1 MDPNRTGR
9 TVVPGA
15 IITGR
20 TVAPGEPGLDKMLE
34 VVDGVADGLSP
45 QAYFL
50 VVAGAEPGRLIDVA
64 RNELVIGRSKYAD
77 IRINER
83 ALSQQHA
90 KLVRWGEFHR
100 IYDLGSTN
108 GTFVNEHRI
117 TEADLKPGD
126 SVRLGETVLT
136 YMTGA
141 THPPSQSADS
151 TMIATASSRTRTS
164 GGGALV
170 PIGRPPTNPP
180 PPGAL
185 ARRDPATGLVVP
197 PQTGRAFGVP
207 APRTAEDEPDLIGQV
222 LNVFAFLNRYWLSLV
237 ICTVLGGA
245 AGAAWYKLLKP
256 PSKAEFELMLLPKA
270 SDNPLESR
278 QRSSLEFFRSAQKNF
293 GRASLVLETLR
304 ELGHPNLSETE
315 LRDYQRRLEFN
326 RTSDVTYSGS
336 FEAKTEDEAIEYLGV
351 HVRLYLKTE
360 VDKAINSLLTEVSTL
375 EQRQREAEE
384 QLTATEQAVVAF
396 RKEHTDGLPEQA
408 QELMTRLMELGEERG
423 RAASEV
429 ARSATDL
436 RLSRARLKSEAPII
450 ESRLEQARPYETTI
464 ADLNRQLSEAKAAG
478 KGNMHPDV
486 VSLKDQLKQIEAMR
500 DDVLAN
506 GGASD
511 RIVKS
516 KNPYYKDARLSADA
530 AEAAHAI
537 ATAELSRLSVDLDRT
552 RELTA
557 KLPEL
562 QAEYGELLRSYEAY
576 KKNHGYIIEKLST
589 IRTQLDIER
598 ANVASRFDIVN
609 PPTVKPTPRINLIVT
624 RVGGGVMGGF
634 FLGLLLAFGR
644 EFRRVISAR
653 LAARPR

>member
-1 MDPNRTGR
+1 M
-9 TVVPGA
+9 VPGA

-34 VVDGVADGLSP
+34 VVDGVSDGLSP

-50 VVAGAEPGRLIDVA
+50 VVAGAEPGRLIEFA

-90 KLVRWGEFHR
+90 KLVRWGEYHR

-108 GTFVNEHRI
+108 GTFVNEQRI
-117 TEADLKPGD
+117 TEADLRPGD
-126 SVRLGETVLT
+126 TVRLGETVVT

-141 THPPSQSADS
+141 THPPAQSADA
-151 TMIATASSRTRTS
+151 TMIAPTTASARSRSS

-170 PIGRPPTNPP
+170 PIPRPPTNPP
-180 PPGAL
+180 PPGPL
-185 ARRDPATGLVVP
+185 ARRDPATGLVIP
-197 PQTGRAFGVP
+197 PQTGRVFEVQAP
-207 APRTAEDEPDLIGQV
+207 PRTGEDEPDLIGQV
-222 LNVFAFLNRYWLSLV
+222 LNIFAFLNRYWLSLV
-237 ICTVLGGA
+237 ICTVLGGGL
-245 AGAAWYKLLKP
+245 GAAWYKLLKP
-256 PSKAEFELMLLPKA
+256 PARAEFELMLLPKA
-270 SDNPLESR
+270 SDNPLEAR
-278 QRSSLEFFRSAQKNF
+278 QRNSLEFFRSAQKNF

-315 LRDYQRRLEFN
+315 LRNYQRRLEFN
-326 RTSDVTYSGS
+326 RTSDVTYSGA
-336 FEAKTEDEAIEYLGV
+336 FEAPTEEQALEFLDV

-360 VDKAINSLLTEVSTL
+360 VDKAINSLLTEVATL

-384 QLTATEQAVVAF
+384 QLTATEQAVLAF

-429 ARSATDL
+429 ARTATEL

-516 KNPYYKDARLSADA
+516 KNPYYKEARLSADA

-537 ATAELSRLSVDLDRT
+537 AQAELSRLSVDLDRT

-562 QAEYGELLRSYEAY
+562 QAEYGELLRSYEAH
-576 KKNHGYIIEKLST
+576 KNSHGHIIEKLST

-609 PPTVKPTPRINLIVT
+609 PPNVKPTSRVNLILT
-624 RVGGGVMGGF
+624 RVGGGLVGGF
-634 FLGLLLAFGR
+634 FLGLVLAFGR
-644 EFRRVISAR
+644 EFRRVIAAR
-653 LAARPR
+653 LAARR